1 MRKDARC
8 IIDDDRDGHSGEISS
23 AEEFRLVKINSAGA
37 AKWDE
42 ACATCGNEHILRDGG
57 VRSQWAANVAKND
70 YITFK
75 ISKSHGRV
83 LCVCVK
89 DVLRFGARSAPCCLP
104 AGSHNRPYPP
114 TAIWAVGR

>member
-1 MRKDARC
+1 M
-8 IIDDDRDGHSGEISS
+8 
-23 AEEFRLVKINSAGA
+23 KINSAGA

-83 LCVCVK
+83 LCVCEGCAAF
-89 DVLRFGARSAPCCLP
+89 RRSFGAMLSACGLP
-104 AGSHNRPYPP
+104 Q
-114 TAIWAVGR
+114 